1 MEDVYLTTGKII
13 VRARYIESQLKAD
26 TGSKA
31 CGLHDVVSG
40 MVDDEGIKSEV
51 IKKLRFV
58 ASVRNNAAHDV
69 KFDIAPEKMSAFS
82 AACDEIET
90 YFAWKGHGEDRDT
103 VVTYDSFAGIFDQMH
118 RELEEALAR
127 SSANNEPVKENKTF
141 VPESSVKKNARK
153 AMHFGLELATLFFK
167 SPYR

>member
-40 MVDDEGIKSEV
+40 MVDDEGIKSVV

-58 ASVRNNAAHDV
+58 ASVRNNAAHDLN
-69 KFDIAPEKMSAFS
+69 FDITPEKLGAFD

-90 YFAWKGHGEDRDT
+90 YFDWKRHDEYVGYYATSSSLADLIDKAYGG
-103 VVTYDSFAGIFDQMH
+103 F
-118 RELEEALAR
+118 EAAQAR
-127 SSANNEPVKENKTF
+127 SSDENEPVKEIKKV
-141 VPESSVKKNARK
+141 VPESAVKQNARK
-153 AMHFGLELATLFFK
+153 VLHFGLELATLFFK